1 MANIEAEKIFSEAL
15 DDFQGKNYARAV
27 YLFTKAAEM
36 GLAKAQYNLGLCYYD
51 GHGVDVDYAQAA
63 VWYEKAAA
71 QGHVRAQF
79 NIGICYVHGRG
90 VEQDAAKG
98 VEWFRQAAQQGDVNA
113 LCNLG
118 NCYYHGIGVA
128 NDDGKAIECFSQ
140 AAEHGDSFA
149 MYNMGNAYLHGR
161 GVPQDE
167 KIALEWIVKSA
178 AAGNPEAQKIVN
190 EATESDSSYKTTFNY
205 LLSHRTIPM
214 CIFRDLDF
222 FYENIIT
229 NPTNLQ
235 IYLQNWLL
243 TATAWAQKGAPDVEP
258 GYVIE
263 RFEMGIFGNSLEHSV
278 IVVDIPHCNRL
289 NDCYQIAIPT
299 MREKAGYFTCEVSS
313 NPLDDSVFIIVGE
326 WRPDGDDGS
335 LKHLNHGKLD
345 HENGENFPGKVIK
358 MVYGVEYKI
367 PDVNKDLAE
376 YNLLRAKLND
386 MDEITTDTATSTQI
400 LNSKE
405 FGHREPLFHTENY
418 YDILENSKGEL
429 LFCIRVRGGEPRMSE
444 LFYSGGKNA
453 LLRRRIDQYVFLD
466 EVHEGI
472 REKLDALGSGG
483 KGSSGAGQA
492 LIAEFIPAEEKT
504 ALDKD
509 KGIIREYTVP
519 IRRLPDSVSFETI
532 EAIRED
538 AYPLFIWLA
547 ELARKHADEGKRIAE
562 VIPPDELPTLA
573 AILAREEDYA
583 LLDKYIAEQ
592 LPLNKRCSRY
602 FKSWEPTPLFYITT
616 QKVWPC
622 LKESEKMLRY
632 LVQHGANINLA
643 GAEGDTPLGN
653 LCYAE
658 GNVQTM
664 QALLAAGADP
674 NVDTVSQGNTLKPLI
689 LVLSPPAD
697 YDLDTHIFIP
707 QTENVI
713 ERAKLLIEFGADVNA
728 MFDSQITPLTL
739 ALTYSAGELRKEI
752 VALLRNKG
760 AQVDTALKCMETQAE
775 YCPEYYYALYEFYAG
790 FPDLPDSMPGMAN
803 WKNPETALRY
813 LQLSAE
819 KGYAP
824 AKTLLAEEEA
834 PPDCL
839 G

>member
-1 MANIEAEKIFSEAL
+1 MPNIEAEKIFSEAL
-15 DDFQGKNYARAV
+15 DDFENKNYARAV

-51 GHGVDVDYAQAA
+51 AHGVEQDYAQAA
-63 VWYEKAAA
+63 AWYEKAAV

-98 VEWFRQAAQQGDVNA
+98 VEWFRKAAEQGDVNA
-113 LCNLG
+113 ICNLG

-128 NDDGKAIECFSQ
+128 NDDGKAIELFSQ
-140 AAEHGDSFA
+140 AAEKGDSFA

-161 GVPQDE
+161 GVTQDE

-190 EATESDSSYKTTFNY
+190 EATQGDYPYKVSFNY
-205 LLSHRTIPM
+205 MLSHQAIPM
-214 CIFRDLDF
+214 CIFRDLDY

-258 GYVIE
+258 GYAIE

-278 IVVDIPHCNRL
+278 IVIDIPHCNRL

-313 NPLDDSVFIIVGE
+313 NPLDDSVFIVVGE
-326 WRPDGDDGS
+326 WKPDGEDGS

-453 LLRRRIDQYVFLD
+453 LLRRRIDQYVVLD

-472 REKLDALGSGG
+472 REKLGALGS
-483 KGSSGAGQA
+483 SGNGEV

-519 IRRLPDSVSFETI
+519 VRRLPDIVSFETI
-532 EAIRED
+532 PDIRD
-538 AYPLFIWLA
+538 NGYVMFNWLA
-547 ELARKHADEGKRIAE
+547 ALARKHTAEGKRIAE

-573 AILAREEDYA
+573 AILAFEEDYA
-583 LLDKYIAEQ
+583 LLDKYIAEK
-592 LPLNKRCSRY
+592 LPLNQRCSRY
-602 FKSWEPTPLFYITT
+602 FKSWQPTPLFYITT
-616 QKVWPC
+616 YKVWSC
-622 LKESEKMLRY
+622 LKEPEKILRY
-632 LVQHGANINLA
+632 LIQHGANINLA
-643 GAEGDTPLGN
+643 SAEGDTPLGN

-658 GNVQTM
+658 GNAQTM
-664 QALLAAGADP
+664 KALLEAGADP
-674 NVDTVSQGNTLKPLI
+674 NVDTVSQGNTLNPLI
-689 LVLSPPAD
+689 LVLSPPPD
-697 YDLDTHIFIP
+697 YDLDTHIFTP

-728 MFDSQITPLTL
+728 TFDSQITPLAL
-739 ALTYSAGELRKEI
+739 ALTYSAGELRKEL
-752 VALLRNKG
+752 VTLLRSKG
-760 AQVDTALKCMETQAE
+760 AEVDTALKCMEKQAE
-775 YCPEYYYALYEFYAG
+775 YCPEYYYALYEYHAE
-790 FPDLPDSMPGMAN
+790 SQ
-803 WKNPETALRY
+803 PETALRY

-819 KGYAP
+819 KGYGP
-824 AKTLLAEEEA
+824 AKALLAEFG
-834 PPDCL
+834 PQPDCL
-839 G
+839 D